1 MMARRSYCATGAV
14 PGRPPFTLAPGGS
27 GRLWVRQ
34 PPPSSGTAL
43 RPTRCWMDGWSVNSC
58 LSPAQ
63 SWGHRPGRRQEL
75 VSFKHSA
82 RPKAAGL
89 AATSPACSERRD
101 RRRGG
106 EVAARLDKKYQRF
119 HSAWAVQPDKGPSPC
134 PWAGA
139 DGAAAPRAPSSHSPV
154 LADTGRVTGKATAH
168 VPQGTQVLGEAA
180 VMHPWCSIQSINWVH
195 RDACG
200 CSTHIWVSWDKGKGG
215 QCWEQCRG
223 GDGLGWGAAAAPS
236 ALGSSGESLGDM
248 SAGSERGC
256 AGDRTLH
263 NVPGGEP
270 QPLQPPTTP
279 KSPQNQ
285 ELF

>member
-1 MMARRSYCATGAV
+1 
-14 PGRPPFTLAPGGS
+14 
-27 GRLWVRQ
+27 
-34 PPPSSGTAL
+34 
-43 RPTRCWMDGWSVNSC
+43 MDGWRVNSC

-63 SWGHRPGRRQEL
+63 SWGHRAGHRQEL

-89 AATSPACSERRD
+89 AATSPVCSERRD

-119 HSAWAVQPDKGPSPC
+119 HSARAVQPDKGPSPC
-134 PWAGA
+134 PRAGA

-168 VPQGTQVLGEAA
+168 VPQGAQVLGEAA

-195 RDACG
+195 GDACG
-200 CSTHIWVSWDKGKGG
+200 CSTHIWVPWDKGKGG
-215 QCWEQCRG
+215 QRQERCRG

-248 SAGSERGC
+248 SGWAGSERGC

-263 NVPGGEP
+263 KVPRGNHSLSSLP
-270 QPLQPPTTP
+270 QPQKTP
-279 KSPQNQ
+279 KIRRYFSQVCRVAPEIQSQ
-285 ELF
+285 GLG